1 MKKVCKIIVKFILT
15 TLLIT
20 IISGILMFTT
30 IWYLDF
36 TLCEDLTS
44 KYDYLFKDIYKE
56 NTMMGHD
63 LYKLKVIAYY
73 DDYAKIYCVNGNEET
88 GSKGGD
94 ILRFKKEEGKWVYDS
109 WIDTVWSNRGSADGY
124 MWPYGR

>member
-1 MKKVCKIIVKFILT
+1 MKKVCKEILKI
-15 TLLIT
+15 LLIT
-20 IISGILMFTT
+20 IVLSVLMLTA
-30 IWYLDF
+30 IWIGDIVHHEY
-36 TLCEDLTS
+36 LTS
-44 KYDYLFKDIYKE
+44 KYGYQFKEIYKE

-73 DDYAKIYCVNGNEET
+73 DDYAKIYCVTGNEET
-88 GSKGGD
+88 GTKAGD